1 MLIDSHCHLASHKFS
16 AAELPELLERA
27 TLAGV
32 TQMISLA
39 TCLDDVAQNLA
50 IAREYPQVN
59 VCLGIHPCDVHH
71 APDHATEV
79 IATYLNDLNV
89 VGIGETGLDYY
100 HPAPDGWDEEH
111 FRQRQRDFL
120 ESHFILAN
128 RFSLP
133 VVIHTRDQVGC
144 QSFEDALAIYR
155 RHAEHVRA
163 LFHCFIGS
171 RENAEKVIALG
182 GMLSFGGVATFK
194 SAANVLAVAS
204 SLPQGTFLLET
215 DSPYLAPMPHRG
227 KRNEPSFVKHT
238 AEHIA
243 TARGE
248 TLEEISSHT
257 CKAAWDFFPRLTQ

>member
-16 AAELPELLERA
+16 IAELPELLERA
-27 TLAGV
+27 AMAGV

-39 TCLDDVAQNLA
+39 TCLDDIAQNLA
-50 IAREYPQVN
+50 ITRENPQVK

-71 APDHATEV
+71 APDNATDL
-79 IATYLNDLNV
+79 IAAYLDDKNV

-100 HPAPDGWDEEH
+100 HAAPDGWSDET

-120 ESHFILAN
+120 ESHFILAK

-133 VVIHTRDQVGC
+133 VVIHTRDQIGS
-144 QSFEDALAIYR
+144 QSFEDALEIYQ
-155 RHAEHVRA
+155 RHADHVRA
-163 LFHCFIGS
+163 LFHCFIS
-171 RENAEKVIALG
+171 TKENAERVISRG
-182 GMLSFGGVATFK
+182 GMVSFGGVATFK

-204 SLPQGTFLLET
+204 ALPQGTFLLET

-227 KRNEPSFVKHT
+227 KRNEPSFVKYT

-243 TARGE
+243 AARSE
-248 TLEEISSHT
+248 SLEEISSHT
-257 CKAAWDFFPRLTQ
+257 SKAAWEFFPRLAQ

>member
-16 AAELPELLERA
+16 DAELPELLERA
-27 TLAGV
+27 AIAGV

-39 TCLDDVAQNLA
+39 TCLDDIAQNLA
-50 IAREYPQVN
+50 IAQENPQVK

-71 APDHATEV
+71 APDDATDV
-79 IATYLNDLNV
+79 IAAYLDDKNV

-100 HPAPDGWDEEH
+100 HPAPDGWSDET

-120 ESHFILAN
+120 ESHFILAK

-133 VVIHTRDQVGC
+133 VVIHTRDQVGS
-144 QSFEDALAIYR
+144 QSFEDALAIYQ
-155 RHAEHVRA
+155 RHAAHVRA
-163 LFHCFIGS
+163 LFHCFIS
-171 RENAEKVIALG
+171 TRENAERAISLG
-182 GMLSFGGVATFK
+182 GMVSFGGVATFK

-204 SLPQGTFLLET
+204 ALPQGTFLLET

-227 KRNEPSFVKHT
+227 KRNEPSFVKYT

-243 TARGE
+243 AARGE
-248 TLEEISSHT
+248 SLAEISSHT
-257 CKAAWDFFPRLTQ
+257 SKTAWAFFPRLAQ